1 MKSRLGRAMTLL
13 LTALLVAC
21 DAPSTGPRTPGGVDL
36 DAIFL
41 PATAAEIALIES
53 EWSNR
58 NPRAAGVVEQ
68 KSEVI
73 LMAGGFGT
81 ARVYSHLVDGHRH
94 YGAVLVPLG
103 AAPGSLPVV
112 VFTHGGDTGVNV
124 SEVALTLLLL
134 GDRARDF
141 AYVIP
146 SFRSESLTLGGSVFR
161 SEGLPSPWDRDV
173 DDALALLN
181 VAIERVPEIDP
192 SRIGVLGAS
201 RGGMVGLLMAIRD
214 PRIDLVSAIAG
225 PTDFLGPWVR
235 GLTRDA
241 LNGELR
247 PLPGIRVLNDRFI
260 QPLAAGSITPGE
272 YRREL
277 VRRSP
282 VLWADR
288 LPPIQI
294 HHGTADDVVPV
305 GQAEA
310 LIAALGRLP
319 RSGMD
324 DDFHFY
330 PGAGHNVLELREV
343 DARIIN
349 FLQRL
354 RR

>member
-1 MKSRLGRAMTLL
+1 MGDRFRRASAILMVVVLI
-13 LTALLVAC
+13 AC
-21 DAPSTGPRTPGGVDL
+21 DTPGTGLRPPVGVDL

-41 PATAAEIALIES
+41 PATAVEIAQVES
-53 EWSNR
+53 EWASR
-58 NPRAAGVVEQ
+58 HPRAQGVVLQ
-68 KSEVI
+68 KSELV

-103 AAPGSLPVV
+103 AATGSLPVV
-112 VFTHGGDTGVNV
+112 IFTHGGDTGVNV
-124 SEVALTLLLL
+124 GEVALTLLLL

-146 SFRSESLTLGGSVFR
+146 SFRSETLTLGGSVFR
-161 SEGLPSPWDRDV
+161 SEGAPSPWDRDV
-173 DDALALLN
+173 DDALALLE
-181 VAIERVPEIDP
+181 VAIERTPEIDP

-241 LNGELR
+241 LVGELR
-247 PLPGIRVLNDRFI
+247 PLPGIRVLNERFI
-260 QPLAAGSITPGE
+260 QPLAAGSITPAE

-282 VLWADR
+282 VLWAHR
-288 LPPIQI
+288 LPPVQL

-305 GQAEA
+305 AQAES

-319 RSGMD
+319 RSGMH

-330 PGAGHNVLELREV
+330 PDAGHNVLELREV
-343 DARIIN
+343 DARILG

-354 RR
+354 RQ